1 MMHEGELNDKCALC
15 GRLIATGSN
24 DDYNV
29 ASSNLTIEETI
40 QNTHYKFDTQECATM
55 FKRFLD
61 VYGNQFQPFLGDKQ
75 YISDPFWN
83 RILPKEDEIKEIRE
97 QEKADQK
104 MSIGVEDNYTQRK
117 NAAKNEKLEVVSLIK
132 DSFQVQ
138 KLIVQLIKSAQED
151 IALAVPTTATD
162 IFFSSQAL
170 ETTSYTPSSF
180 SCSVFFQ
187 LIKDLA
193 IDNKKLNVRIVTNAK
208 RQKRESEQDTQDILS
223 GLRQNED
230 LSNIYLSNIHVK
242 YIEQD
247 HSSLNE
253 NMVILVVDRSASLAI
268 ELEEKDEKQ
277 QEGRG
282 ELEYKRGSSYRMIK
296 LATYSKNKSTVL
308 SYISI
313 FESLWKEIELN
324 EKITGLLEE
333 IKRQEN
339 IERDFISMAA
349 HELRAPIQP
358 VLGLAQI
365 LQSKRN
371 VDTKEQEEL
380 LSVIIRNARRLNILT
395 ENLLDL
401 AKIESKTL
409 NLQKETLS
417 LSEMIFDAILDMKS
431 QLSSHE
437 VTVNIEYNDG
447 SAKNIQED
455 IINDI
460 SGKIMDQGGDAFLV
474 KADKTRIMQVISNL
488 LTNAIKFTEK
498 GKIVIGLHNTNA
510 ASQKEEQTGKREVIV
525 SFKDSGT
532 GIDPEMKDKLF
543 EKFATKSDKGT
554 GLGLFICRN
563 IIEAHGGRIWAKNNR
578 EGKGATFAFSL
589 PSN

>member
-1 MMHEGELNDKCALC
+1 
-15 GRLIATGSN
+15 
-24 DDYNV
+24 
-29 ASSNLTIEETI
+29 
-40 QNTHYKFDTQECATM
+40 M

-83 RILPKEDEIKEIRE
+83 RVLPKEDEIEEIRE
-97 QEKADQK
+97 QEKAGQK
-104 MSIGVEDNYTQRK
+104 MSIGIEDNYSQKK
-117 NAAKNEKLEVVSLIK
+117 NAAKDKKLEVISLIK

-138 KLIVQLIKSAQED
+138 KLLVQLIKTAQED

-162 IFFSSQAL
+162 IFFSSQAQ
-170 ETTSYTPSSF
+170 ETTSYASSF
-180 SCSVFFQ
+180 SCSVFFK

-193 IDNKKLNVRIVTNAK
+193 VDNNKLNVRIVTNAR
-208 RQKRESEQDTQDILS
+208 RQKRDSEQDTRDVLSDFRQD
-223 GLRQNED
+223 E
-230 LSNIYLSNIHVK
+230 YLSNIHVK

-247 HSSLNE
+247 YSSLNE

-282 ELEYKRGSSYRMIK
+282 ELEYKRGISYRMIK
-296 LATYSKNKSTVL
+296 LATYSNNKSTVL

-333 IKRQEN
+333 IKRREN
-339 IERDFISMAA
+339 IERDFISIAA

-380 LSVIIRNARRLNILT
+380 LSVIIRNARRLNILI

-401 AKIESKTL
+401 AKIEGKTL
-409 NLQKETLS
+409 NLQKETFS
-417 LSEMIFDAILDMKS
+417 IPEMIFDAISDMKS
-431 QLSSHE
+431 QLSSHQ
-437 VTVNIEYNDG
+437 VTVDIEYNDG
-447 SAKNIQED
+447 SAKDIQED

-460 SGKIMDQGGDAFLV
+460 SSKIMDQDRDAFLV
-474 KADKTRIMQVISNL
+474 KADKARIMQVISNL

-510 ASQKEEQTGKREVIV
+510 ASQKEEGEQAGEREVIV

-532 GIDPEMKDKLF
+532 GVDPEMKDKLF

-563 IIEAHGGRIWAKNNR
+563 IIEAHGGRIWAKNNP

-589 PSN
+589 PSNYS

>member
-1 MMHEGELNDKCALC
+1 MMHEGEFKDKCALC
-15 GRLIATGSN
+15 GRLLSKGS
-24 DDYNV
+24 DDST
-29 ASSNLTIEETI
+29 AENLIIEEII
-40 QNTHYKFDTQECATM
+40 QNTGYKFDTRECVTM

-83 RILPKEDEIKEIRE
+83 RVLPKEDEIKEIRE
-97 QEKADQK
+97 QETADQRI
-104 MSIGVEDNYTQRK
+104 SIGIEEDDHIEKK
-117 NAAKNEKLEVVSLIK
+117 NAAKNKKLEVVSLIK

-162 IFFSSQAL
+162 IFFSSQAQ
-170 ETTSYTPSSF
+170 ETTSYASSSF

-193 IDNKKLNVRIVTNAK
+193 VDNEKLNVRIVTNAK
-208 RQKRESEQDTQDILS
+208 RLKREEEHDTRDILS
-223 GLRQNED
+223 DFRQNED
-230 LSNIYLSNIHVK
+230 LSNIHVK

-247 HSSLNE
+247 YSSLNE

-268 ELEEKDEKQ
+268 ELEEKDERQ
-277 QEGRG
+277 QEGRE
-282 ELEYKRGSSYRMIK
+282 ELEYKYKRGSSYRLIK
-296 LATYSKNKSTVL
+296 LATYSNNKSTVL

-333 IKRQEN
+333 IKGREN

-365 LQSKRN
+365 LQSKKN

-395 ENLLDL
+395 ENLLDF

-409 NLQKETLS
+409 NLQKETFS
-417 LSEMIFDAILDMKS
+417 LSEMIFDAISDMKS
-431 QLSSHE
+431 QMSSHQ

-447 SAKNIQED
+447 SAKDIQED

-460 SGKIMDQGGDAFLV
+460 SGKIMDQGRDAFLV

-488 LTNAIKFTEK
+488 LTNAMKFTEK
-498 GKIVIGLHNTNA
+498 GKIVIGLRNTKA
-510 ASQKEEQTGKREVIV
+510 ASQKEEGEQVGEREVIV
-525 SFKDSGT
+525 SFRDSGT

>member
-1 MMHEGELNDKCALC
+1 MMHEEELKDKCALC
-15 GRLIATGSN
+15 GRLLSKGSN
-24 DDYNV
+24 DST
-29 ASSNLTIEETI
+29 AGNLIIEEII
-40 QNTHYKFDTQECATM
+40 QNTDYKFDTRECVTM

-83 RILPKEDEIKEIRE
+83 RVLPKEDEIKEIRE

-104 MSIGVEDNYTQRK
+104 MSIGIEDNYTQKK
-117 NAAKNEKLEVVSLIK
+117 NAAKNKKLEVVSLIK

-138 KLIVQLIKSAQED
+138 KLIVQLLKSAQED

-162 IFFSSQAL
+162 IFFSSKAQ
-170 ETTSYTPSSF
+170 ETTSYASSSF
-180 SCSVFFQ
+180 SCSVFFK

-193 IDNKKLNVRIVTNAK
+193 VDNKKLNVRMVTNAK
-208 RQKRESEQDTQDILS
+208 RQKRESEQDTRDILS
-223 GLRQNED
+223 DFRQNED
-230 LSNIYLSNIHVK
+230 LSNIHVK

-247 HSSLNE
+247 YSSLNE
-253 NMVILVVDRSASLAI
+253 NMVILVVDRSVSLAI
-268 ELEEKDEKQ
+268 ELEEKDEKH

-296 LATYSKNKSTVL
+296 LATYSNNKSTVL

-333 IKRQEN
+333 IKRREN

-409 NLQKETLS
+409 NLQKETFS
-417 LSEMIFDAILDMKS
+417 LSEMIFDAISDMKS
-431 QLSSHE
+431 QLSFHQ
-437 VTVNIEYNDG
+437 VAVNIEYNDG
-447 SAKNIQED
+447 SAKDIQED

-460 SGKIMDQGGDAFLV
+460 SGKIVDQGGDAFVV
-474 KADKTRIMQVISNL
+474 KADKTRVMQVISNL
-488 LTNAIKFTEK
+488 LVNAIKFTEK
-498 GKIVIGLHNTNA
+498 GKIVIGLHNTNT
-510 ASQKEEQTGKREVIV
+510 ASQKEEGEQVGEREVIV

-563 IIEAHGGRIWAKNNR
+563 IIEAHGGRIWAKNNPD
-578 EGKGATFAFSL
+578 GKGATFAFSL

>member
-1 MMHEGELNDKCALC
+1 MMHEEELKDKCALC
-15 GRLIATGSN
+15 GRLLSRGS
-24 DDYNV
+24 DDST
-29 ASSNLTIEETI
+29 AGNLIIKEII
-40 QNTHYKFDTQECATM
+40 QNTDYKFDTRECVTM

-83 RILPKEDEIKEIRE
+83 KVLPKEDEIKEIRE

-104 MSIGVEDNYTQRK
+104 MSTGVEDNYTQRK

-132 DSFQVQ
+132 DSIEVQ

-162 IFFSSQAL
+162 IFFSSQAQ
-170 ETTSYTPSSF
+170 ETSSYTTSSSF

-193 IDNKKLNVRIVTNAK
+193 LDNKKLNVRIVTNAK
-208 RQKRESEQDTQDILS
+208 RLKKERGQDTQDILS
-223 GLRQNED
+223 NLRQNED
-230 LSNIYLSNIHVK
+230 LPNIHVK

-247 HSSLNE
+247 YSSLNE
-253 NMVILVVDRSASLAI
+253 NMVILVVGRSASLAI
-268 ELEEKDEKQ
+268 ELEEKDERQ

-282 ELEYKRGSSYRMIK
+282 ELEYKRGSSYKMIK
-296 LATYSKNKSTVL
+296 LATYSNNKSTVL

-324 EKITGLLEE
+324 EKITAILEE
-333 IKRQEN
+333 IKRREN

-349 HELRAPIQP
+349 HELRTPIQP

-365 LQSKRN
+365 LQSKK

-409 NLQKETLS
+409 NLQKETFS
-417 LSEMIFDAILDMKS
+417 IPEMIFDAISDMKS
-431 QLSSHE
+431 QLSSHQ

-447 SAKNIQED
+447 SAKDIQED

-460 SGKIMDQGGDAFLV
+460 SGKIMDRGGDAFLV
-474 KADKTRIMQVISNL
+474 EADKTRIMQVISNL
-488 LTNAIKFTEK
+488 LANAIKFTEK
-498 GKIVIGLHNTNA
+498 GKIVIGLHNPNA
-510 ASQKEEQTGKREVIV
+510 ASQKEEGGQAGEREVIV

-554 GLGLFICRN
+554 GLGLFICKN
-563 IIEAHGGRIWAKNNR
+563 IIEAHGGRIWAKNNP

-589 PSN
+589 PKLKNLLR

>member
-1 MMHEGELNDKCALC
+1 MMHEEELKDKCALC
-15 GRLIATGSN
+15 GRLLSKGS
-24 DDYNV
+24 DDST
-29 ASSNLTIEETI
+29 AGNLIIEEII
-40 QNTHYKFDTQECATM
+40 QNTDYKFDTQECATM
-55 FKRFLD
+55 FKRFID

-75 YISDPFWN
+75 YISDPFWKKV
-83 RILPKEDEIKEIRE
+83 LPKEDEIKEIRE
-97 QEKADQK
+97 QEKADQRI
-104 MSIGVEDNYTQRK
+104 SISIEDNYIEKK
-117 NAAKNEKLEVVSLIK
+117 NAAKNKKLEVVSLIK

-162 IFFSSQAL
+162 IFFSSQAQ
-170 ETTSYTPSSF
+170 ETTSYASSSF

-193 IDNKKLNVRIVTNAK
+193 VGNKKLNVKIVTNAK
-208 RQKRESEQDTQDILS
+208 RQKRESGQDTQDILS
-223 GLRQNED
+223 DLRQDED
-230 LSNIYLSNIHVK
+230 LSNIHVK

-247 HSSLNE
+247 YSSLNE
-253 NMVILVVDRSASLAI
+253 NMVILVVDRRASLAI
-268 ELEEKDEKQ
+268 ELEEKDGKQ
-277 QEGRG
+277 DRRG
-282 ELEYKRGSSYRMIK
+282 ELKHKRGSSYRMIK
-296 LATYSKNKSTVL
+296 LATYSNNKSTVL

-324 EKITGLLEE
+324 EKITALLEE
-333 IKRQEN
+333 IKRREG

-365 LQSKRN
+365 LQSKKN

-380 LSVIIRNARRLNILT
+380 LSVIIRNARRLYILT

-409 NLQKETLS
+409 NLQKETFS
-417 LSEMIFDAILDMKS
+417 LPGMIFDAISDMKS
-431 QLSSHE
+431 QLSSHQ

-447 SAKNIQED
+447 STKDIQED

-460 SGKIMDQGGDAFLV
+460 SGKVIDQGGNAFLV

-498 GKIVIGLHNTNA
+498 GNIVIGLANKNTNGR
-510 ASQKEEQTGKREVIV
+510 KEKGTEEEREVIV

-532 GIDPEMKDKLF
+532 GIAPEIFDKLF
-543 EKFATKSDKGT
+543 EKFVTKSDKGT
-554 GLGLFICRN
+554 GLGLFISRK
-563 IIEAHGGRIWAKNNR
+563 IVETHGGRMWAKNNP

-589 PSN
+589 PKPI

>member
-1 MMHEGELNDKCALC
+1 MMHEEELKDKCALC
-15 GRLIATGSN
+15 GRLLSKGS
-24 DDYNV
+24 DDST
-29 ASSNLTIEETI
+29 AGNLIIEEII
-40 QNTHYKFDTQECATM
+40 QNTDYKFDTRECATM
-55 FKRFLD
+55 FKRFID

-75 YISDPFWN
+75 YISDPFWKKV
-83 RILPKEDEIKEIRE
+83 LPKEDEIKEIRE
-97 QEKADQK
+97 QEKADQRI
-104 MSIGVEDNYTQRK
+104 SISIEDNYIEKK
-117 NAAKNEKLEVVSLIK
+117 NAAKNKKLEVVSLIK

-162 IFFSSQAL
+162 IFFSSQAQ
-170 ETTSYTPSSF
+170 ETTSYASSSF

-193 IDNKKLNVRIVTNAK
+193 VGNKKLNVKIVTNAK
-208 RQKRESEQDTQDILS
+208 RQKRESGQDTQDILS
-223 GLRQNED
+223 DLRQDED
-230 LSNIYLSNIHVK
+230 LSNIHVK

-247 HSSLNE
+247 YSSLNE
-253 NMVILVVDRSASLAI
+253 NMVILVVDRRASLAI
-268 ELEEKDEKQ
+268 ELEEKDGKQ
-277 QEGRG
+277 DRRG
-282 ELEYKRGSSYRMIK
+282 ELKHKRGSSYRMIK
-296 LATYSKNKSTVL
+296 LATYSNNKSTVL

-324 EKITGLLEE
+324 EKITALLEE
-333 IKRQEN
+333 IKRREG
-339 IERDFISMAA
+339 IERDFLSMAA

-365 LQSKRN
+365 LQSKKN

-380 LSVIIRNARRLNILT
+380 LSVIIRNARRLYILT

-409 NLQKETLS
+409 NLQKETFS
-417 LSEMIFDAILDMKS
+417 LPGMIFDAISDMKS
-431 QLSSHE
+431 QLSSHQ

-447 SAKNIQED
+447 STKDIQED

-460 SGKIMDQGGDAFLV
+460 SGKVIDQGGNAFLV

-498 GKIVIGLHNTNA
+498 GNIVIGLANKNTNGR
-510 ASQKEEQTGKREVIV
+510 KEKGTEEEREVIV

-532 GIDPEMKDKLF
+532 GIAPEIFDKLF
-543 EKFATKSDKGT
+543 EKFVTKSDKGT
-554 GLGLFICRN
+554 GLGLFISRK
-563 IIEAHGGRIWAKNNR
+563 IVETHGGRMWAKNNP

-589 PSN
+589 PKPI

>member
-1 MMHEGELNDKCALC
+1 MMHEEELKDKCALC
-15 GRLIATGSN
+15 GRLLSKGS
-24 DDYNV
+24 DDST
-29 ASSNLTIEETI
+29 AGNLIIEEII
-40 QNTHYKFDTQECATM
+40 QNTDYKFDTRECATM
-55 FKRFLD
+55 FKRFID

-75 YISDPFWN
+75 YISDPFWKKV
-83 RILPKEDEIKEIRE
+83 LPKEDEIKEIRE
-97 QEKADQK
+97 QEKADQRI
-104 MSIGVEDNYTQRK
+104 SISIEDNYIEKK
-117 NAAKNEKLEVVSLIK
+117 NAAKNKKLEVVSLIK

-162 IFFSSQAL
+162 IFFSSQAQ
-170 ETTSYTPSSF
+170 ETTSYASSSF

-193 IDNKKLNVRIVTNAK
+193 VGNKKLNVKIVTNAK
-208 RQKRESEQDTQDILS
+208 RQKRESGQDTQDILS
-223 GLRQNED
+223 DLRQDED
-230 LSNIYLSNIHVK
+230 LSNIHVK

-247 HSSLNE
+247 YSSLNE
-253 NMVILVVDRSASLAI
+253 NMVILVVDRRASLAI
-268 ELEEKDEKQ
+268 ELEEKDGKQ
-277 QEGRG
+277 DRRG
-282 ELEYKRGSSYRMIK
+282 ELKHKRGSSYRMIK
-296 LATYSKNKSTVL
+296 LATYSNNKSTVL

-324 EKITGLLEE
+324 EKITALLEE
-333 IKRQEN
+333 IKRREG

-365 LQSKRN
+365 LQSKKN

-380 LSVIIRNARRLNILT
+380 LSVIIRNARRLYILT

-409 NLQKETLS
+409 NLQKETFS
-417 LSEMIFDAILDMKS
+417 LPGMIFDAISDMKS
-431 QLSSHE
+431 QLSSHQ

-447 SAKNIQED
+447 STKDIQED

-460 SGKIMDQGGDAFLV
+460 SGKVIDQGGNAFLV

-498 GKIVIGLHNTNA
+498 GNIVIGLANKNTNGR
-510 ASQKEEQTGKREVIV
+510 KEKGTEEEREVIV

-532 GIDPEMKDKLF
+532 GIAPEIFDKLF
-543 EKFATKSDKGT
+543 EKFVTKSDKGT
-554 GLGLFICRN
+554 GLGLFISRK
-563 IIEAHGGRIWAKNNR
+563 IVETHGGRMWAKNNP

-589 PSN
+589 PKPI

>member
-1 MMHEGELNDKCALC
+1 
-15 GRLIATGSN
+15 
-24 DDYNV
+24 
-29 ASSNLTIEETI
+29 
-40 QNTHYKFDTQECATM
+40 M

-83 RILPKEDEIKEIRE
+83 RVLPKEDEIKEIRE
-97 QEKADQK
+97 QETADQRI
-104 MSIGVEDNYTQRK
+104 SIGIEEDNHIEKK
-117 NAAKNEKLEVVSLIK
+117 NAAKNKKLEVVSLIK

-162 IFFSSQAL
+162 IFFSSQAQ
-170 ETTSYTPSSF
+170 ETTSYASSF

-193 IDNKKLNVRIVTNAK
+193 VDNEKLNVRIVTNAK
-208 RQKRESEQDTQDILS
+208 RLKREEEQDTQDILS
-223 GLRQNED
+223 DFRQDE
-230 LSNIYLSNIHVK
+230 YLSNIHVK

-247 HSSLNE
+247 YSSLNE

-268 ELEEKDEKQ
+268 ELEERDERQ
-277 QEGRG
+277 QEGRE
-282 ELEYKRGSSYRMIK
+282 ELEYKYKRGSSYRLIK
-296 LATYSKNKSTVL
+296 LATYSNNKSTVL

-333 IKRQEN
+333 IKRREN

-365 LQSKRN
+365 LQSKKN

-395 ENLLDL
+395 ENLLDF

-409 NLQKETLS
+409 NLQKETFS
-417 LSEMIFDAILDMKS
+417 IPEMIFDAISDMKS
-431 QLSSHE
+431 QLSSHQ
-437 VTVNIEYNDG
+437 VTVDIEYNDG
-447 SAKNIQED
+447 SAKDIQED

-460 SGKIMDQGGDAFLV
+460 SSKIMDPGGSAFIV
-474 KADKTRIMQVISNL
+474 KADKTRIMQVVSNL

-498 GKIVIGLHNTNA
+498 GKIVIGLDNTNA
-510 ASQKEEQTGKREVIV
+510 VSQKEEGEQVGERKVIV
-525 SFKDSGT
+525 SFKDSGA
-532 GIDPEMKDKLF
+532 GIDPEIIDKLF

-563 IIEAHGGRIWAKNNR
+563 IIEAHDGRIWAKNNP

-589 PSN
+589 PSNQPETYSRTANKSQ